1 MVVCLC
7 ECVSLA
13 YNQVSQ
19 FSAVTQSFPTL
30 SDPVDGSTPGL
41 SVLHYLPELAQ
52 AHLHRVGDASQP
64 SHPVLAPSLALS
76 LSRHQALFSSES
88 ALHIRWPKYCI
99 FSFSINPSNEY
110 SRLISFRIDWFNLFA
125 VQGILKSLLQHH
137 SSKASI
143 LWCSASSVVQ
153 LSHSW
158 RRKWQPTHGPRSLVG
173 YSSWGRKES
182 DMTERRYL
190 TSIHDSWKNHGFD

>member
-30 SDPVDGSTPGL
+30 SDPVDGNTPGL

-110 SRLISFRIDWFNLFA
+110 SRLISLLSKGFSRVFCNTT
-125 VQGILKSLLQHH
+125 VQKHQFFGAQLPLWSNSHIHGEGNGNPLMDRGAWWAIVHGVAKSQ
-137 SSKASI
+137 
-143 LWCSASSVVQ
+143 
-153 LSHSW
+153 
-158 RRKWQPTHGPRSLVG
+158 T
-173 YSSWGRKES
+173 
-182 DMTERRYL
+182 
-190 TSIHDSWKNHGFD
+190 